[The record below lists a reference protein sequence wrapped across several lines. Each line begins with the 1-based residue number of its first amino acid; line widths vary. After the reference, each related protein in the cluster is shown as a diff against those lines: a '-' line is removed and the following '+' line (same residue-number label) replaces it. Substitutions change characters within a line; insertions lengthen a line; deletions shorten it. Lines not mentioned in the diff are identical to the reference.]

1 MPDNRGVFPCL
12 PCWGRIPAVLRQC
25 GATIYLGGQDA
36 YGSIENNAAK
46 LAEVVDQALAQENA
60 SRVNIIAHSKGGL
73 EARYLVSS
81 LQYADKV
88 ASLTLLAAP
97 NRGATGAETTLTWRG
112 FRLWARRNDKAWLKQ
127 GDRNPDTL
135 LATEQ
140 LTANYLRTFNQENP
154 DADGVYYQSWGAHI
168 NKDKSDRIM
177 AFSSWLFYRGKMD
190 NDGLVTPES
199 ARWGKYR
206 GTLVNV
212 SHRALVDAYGYDFPN
227 FQPTVFHM
235 RLVRELAEM
244 GF

>member
-1 MPDNRGVFPCL
+1 
-12 PCWGRIPAVLRQC
+12 LRQC
-25 GATIYLGGQDA
+25 GAAIYLGGQDA
-36 YGSIENNAAK
+36 YGSIETNAAK
-46 LAEVVDQALAQENA
+46 LAETVKRALTKENT

-81 LQYADKV
+81 MQYADKV
-88 ASLTLLAAP
+88 ASLTLLATP
-97 NRGATGAETTLTWRG
+97 NRGATGAETMLTWRG
-112 FRLWARRNDKAWLKQ
+112 FHLWAHRNDKTWLKQ
-127 GDRNPDTL
+127 GDTKPNTL
-135 LATEQ
+135 RATEQ
-140 LTANYLRTFNQENP
+140 LTADYLQKFNQENP
-154 DADGVYYQSWGAHI
+154 DADNVYYQSWGAQI
-168 NKDKSDRIM
+168 DKDKSDRIM

-206 GTLVNV
+206 GALVNV
-212 SHRALVDAYGYDFPN
+212 SHWALVDAYGYDFPN